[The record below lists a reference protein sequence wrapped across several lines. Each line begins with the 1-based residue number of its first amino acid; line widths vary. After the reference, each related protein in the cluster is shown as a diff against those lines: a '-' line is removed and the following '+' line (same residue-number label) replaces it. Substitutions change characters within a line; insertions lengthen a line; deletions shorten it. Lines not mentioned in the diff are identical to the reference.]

1 MKKIALVAAIV
12 LVGGSLFAQ
21 NLAMPG
27 NSRGPGM
34 MGPGRGPAIEWK
46 IGTVV
51 TSEYKSVTGPV
62 ALSTNTVPTIKVDG
76 TDYQLFGPLR
86 SLTNLKTGDT
96 GTIEGVVT
104 TVKSETKVPP
114 SIQVFKITIN
124 GQTTDFSQMRGGRGG
139 DDEGPGVVEYRH
151 RAVVVVIERGHG
163 GERQETSRQIIKHR
177 ASSGAYCARD
187 GDCSRIV

>member
-1 MKKIALVAAIV
+1 MKKLALVAAIA

-27 NSRGPGM
+27 GNNRGGAM
-34 MGPGRGPAIEWK
+34 MGPGRGPGIEWK

-62 ALSTNTVPTIKVDG
+62 SLSTSVVPTIKVDG
-76 TDYQLFGPLR
+76 VDYQLFAPMR

-96 GTIEGVVT
+96 VTVEGVVT
-104 TVKSETKVPP
+104 TVKSDTKVPP
-114 SIQVFKITIN
+114 SIEVFKITIN

-139 DDEGPGVVEYRH
+139 FGGRDDDNFGQGN
-151 RAVVVVIERGHG
+151 GNG
-163 GERQETSRQIIKHR
+163 GRR
-177 ASSGAYCARD
+177 
-187 GDCSRIV
+187 